1 MVPIISN
8 QSSQTVVPKES
19 SGAGAGAAKA
29 LASDTVV
36 GMTLKDRY
44 LVEKEIGTGGFGA
57 VYLARDLELLSKPVV
72 IKLLLEKSLHNE
84 WVVQKFRHEIEA
96 LSRIDHP
103 GVVGVLA
110 TGSMPSGNPFIVME
124 YVEGVSLRSLMEA
137 ERNGM
142 DFERATHII
151 HQIGYALKAAHE
163 KGIVHRDLKPEN
175 VMVRQLD
182 GEEEQVKII
191 DFGIAKV
198 KDSRLAPSTVIAETA
213 GTIVYMAPEQINGQ
227 SVSASTD
234 IYSLG
239 AIAYEML
246 TARRPFNPNTLFQLS
261 EIQRAGVKIKPSDLR
276 RGLPLAAD
284 EVILKALAFEADAR
298 FATAAKF
305 ADAFAEA
312 MLEGT
317 VSESRRAQRIAKT
330 VQLPKLVVP
339 IPKKRKPW
347 LLVVP
352 AILFLTV
359 LVAVGSIIWKR
370 STNSVVNEPVG
381 VIKPPASNPA
391 RTSEVAARKIEY
403 YLMVQKYLPNGTKY
417 QEPFKSTGRDTLTD
431 GWQFTLNITSPQD
444 GFLYLVN
451 EGPLANTITYNLLYP
466 SPKYSQGSARVD
478 AGQKREIGPYTLDP
492 NQGKEK
498 LWLVWSANEVAE
510 FEAVKAVVN
519 PKDRGV
525 ISDQHRVDAISKF
538 LSSHSPKEPDEDI
551 DKANYVVQVRSST
564 NALVKLIELE
574 HR

>member
-1 MVPIISN
+1 MSESII
-8 QSSQTVVPKES
+8 
-19 SGAGAGAAKA
+19 G
-29 LASDTVV
+29 L
-36 GMTLKDRY
+36 TLKERY

-72 IKLLLEKSLHNE
+72 IKLLLEKSLDNE

-110 TGSMPSGNPFIVME
+110 TGNMPSGNPFIVME
-124 YVEGVSLRSLMEA
+124 YVEGVSLRSLMEE

-142 DFERATHII
+142 DFERVTSIVR
-151 HQIGYALKAAHE
+151 QIGYALKAAHE

-182 GEEEQVKII
+182 GEEEQVKLI

-198 KDSRLAPSTVIAETA
+198 KDSRLAPSTVVGETA

-227 SVSASTD
+227 EVSPATD

-239 AIAYEML
+239 AITYEML
-246 TARRPFNPNTLFQLS
+246 TTRRPFNPSTVFQLS

-284 EVILKALAFEADAR
+284 DAILRALSFESENR
-298 FATAAKF
+298 FATAGKF

-317 VSESRRAQRIAKT
+317 VSASRRAQAMAKT
-330 VQLPKLVVP
+330 VHLQKQVVTP
-339 IPKKRKPW
+339 LSKKRKPW

-352 AILFLTV
+352 AILLLT
-359 LVAVGSIIWKR
+359 LALTAAAFIWKS
-370 STNSVVNEPVG
+370 STKSVSNESVVQA
-381 VIKPPASNPA
+381 PASNPA
-391 RTSEVAARKIEY
+391 TTSEAGTRNIEY
-403 YLMVQKYLPNGTKY
+403 YLMVQKYLPDGTKY
-417 QEPFKSTGRDTLTD
+417 QQAFKSTGRETLAD
-431 GWQFTLNITSPQD
+431 GWQVTLNIASPQV

-466 SPKYSQGSARVD
+466 SPKYSKGAALVD
-478 AGQKREIGPYTLDP
+478 AGQKREIGPFQLDP
-492 NQGKEK
+492 SQGKEK
-498 LWLVWSANEVAE
+498 LWLVWSANAVAE

-525 ISDQHRVDAISKF
+525 ISDQQQIDAIRTF
-538 LSSHSPKEPDEDI
+538 LSSHSSTEPDEDV
-551 DKANYVVQVRSST
+551 DKANYVVQVRSKSDV
-564 NALVKLIELE
+564 LVKLIELE
-574 HR
+574 HH